1 MLQRALSLTGVLLD
15 PVECEQ
21 LNRTVSARYLA
32 SARERVVM
40 FPALLPLLDSL
51 QGRGTWMAICT
62 NQLEA
67 HARKLLTMFELDTY
81 FREVVGRNTFAVHKP
96 NPVPLAWLAGRCGV
110 KPHEILMVGDS
121 EVDAQSAVHAG
132 TGLVLME
139 HGYGDGRAISKY
151 LRCPDFMT
159 LNDCLRGVSGQSIE
173 KTSLAI

>member
-1 MLQRALSLTGVLLD
+1 MLQRALSLTGIDLS
-15 PVECEQ
+15 PEKCEQ
-21 LNRTVSARYLA
+21 LDRIVSARYLM

-40 FPALLPLLDSL
+40 FPGLLPLLDAL
-51 QGRGTWMAICT
+51 QRRGTWMAICT

-67 HARKLLTMFELDTY
+67 HARTLLAIFELDTY

-110 KPHEILMVGDS
+110 KPHQLLMIGDS

-151 LRCPDFMT
+151 LRCPDF
-159 LNDCLRGVSGQSIE
+159 LQLKDCLRGVPGQSLE
-173 KTSLAI
+173 KTSLAV

>member
-1 MLQRALSLTGVLLD
+1 MLQRALALTGAL
-15 PVECEQ
+15 PGAEEYEQ
-21 LNRTVSARYLA
+21 LNRVVSARYLA

-51 QGRGTWMAICT
+51 RGRGTWMAICT

-67 HARKLLTMFELDTY
+67 HARTLLAQFNLDAY
-81 FREVVGRNTFAVHKP
+81 FKEVVGRNTFAVHKP

-110 KPHEILMVGDS
+110 KPHELLMIGDS

-151 LRCPDFMT
+151 PRCADFT
-159 LNDCLRGVSGQSIE
+159 KLNECLRGIPGQSIE
-173 KTSLAI
+173 KTSLAM